1 MKFMTFKGKL
11 TFVISVVLAST
22 FLIIG
27 ISFNMIMN
35 ESILNN
41 ARDAIMD
48 SRNIITSSDRN
59 NQRLFVSTQN
69 FVMSQDYEAIHTN
82 MLHSPHMMMLHRY
95 MAEVLKNNG
104 IMPSLLIHEL
114 RINNELFYVN
124 IIENPNQSSQWI
136 VLYVSMSTLANLKN
150 NLNLILFLIMSFML
164 VAGIFII
171 WFISSSMTYPL
182 TQLSHFARS
191 VGQGNRKKD
200 HHDFHE
206 TELVQLQDAMNT
218 MVMNLDEQEQ
228 ANRLFFQNVSHE
240 LRTPLQ
246 VILAQLEA
254 YQYDFVNKDQTLN
267 VIYTQGE
274 RLKSLIDDL
283 LVLTRLEAHA
293 VDVVIERVDI
303 RDMIEETT
311 SSMNVLFQEKNIDVS
326 YDFPSKPMIISMD
339 EHSLQKVITNLLT
352 NALRYAKSKVSWKVI
367 EVGNTLEV
375 SISNDGPM
383 IPSDLQNKIF
393 DRFQKG
399 DQGHIGIGLAIVHSV
414 MEHYGGK
421 VNVISTPEATSFVL
435 IFLKKDQFKLY

>member
-27 ISFNMIMN
+27 ISFNVIMN
-35 ESILNN
+35 ESILDN

-48 SRNIITSSDRN
+48 SRNIITASDRN

-69 FVMSQDYEAIHTN
+69 FVMSQEYEAIHTN

-95 MAEVLKNNG
+95 MAEVLKNNA

-150 NLNLILFLIMSFML
+150 NLNLILFLIMTFML
-164 VAGIFII
+164 VVGILII
-171 WFISSSMTYPL
+171 WFIASSMTQPL
-182 TQLSHFARS
+182 TQLSYFARS

-200 HHDFHE
+200 EHDFHE
-206 TELVQLQDAMNT
+206 TELVQLQEAMNT

-283 LVLTRLEAHA
+283 LVLTRLESHS
-293 VDVVIERVDI
+293 VDMVIERIDI

-311 SSMNVLFQEKNIDVS
+311 SSMNVLFQEKKIEVH
-326 YDFPSKPMIISMD
+326 YDFPSRPMIISMD
-339 EHSLQKVITNLLT
+339 DHSLQKVITNLLT
-352 NALRYAKSKVSWKVI
+352 NALRYAKSKVVWKVV
-367 EVGNTLEV
+367 EVGNTIEV
-375 SISNDGPM
+375 SISNDGAM
-383 IPSDLQNKIF
+383 IPHDLQAKIF

-399 DQGHIGIGLAIVHSV
+399 DQGHIGIGLAIVQSV
-414 MEHYGGK
+414 MEHYGGQIR
-421 VNVISTPEATSFVL
+421 VHSNEENTSFILV
-435 IFLKKDQFKLY
+435 FKK